1 VPQVAEKVIARIKR
15 KKRIRRKMQG
25 TGERPRLSVF
35 RSNKHIYAQIVDDRE
50 GKTCVAVSTLSPELK
65 GKVKKPGNIDAA
77 KELGALL
84 AQKCL
89 EKGIKAVVF
98 DRSGY
103 LYHGRVKALAMAAR
117 EKGLIF

>member
-1 VPQVAEKVIARIKR
+1 MPPVAEKVTARVKR
-15 KKRIRRKMQG
+15 KMRIRRKMKG
-25 TGERPRLSVF
+25 IGEKPRLSIF
-35 RSNKHIYAQIVDDRE
+35 RSSKHMYAQVVDDVE
-50 GKTCVAVSTLSPELK
+50 GKTYVTVSTLSPELK

-77 KELGALL
+77 KEVGALL

-89 EKGIKAVVF
+89 EKGIKTVVF

-103 LYHGRVKALAMAAR
+103 IYHGRVKALAMAAR